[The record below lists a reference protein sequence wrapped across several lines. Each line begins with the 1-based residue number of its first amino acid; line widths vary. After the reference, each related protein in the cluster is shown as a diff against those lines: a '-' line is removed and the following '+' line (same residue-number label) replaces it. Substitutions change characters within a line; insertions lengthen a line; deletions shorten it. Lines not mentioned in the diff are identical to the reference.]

1 MRRRSI
7 IPGRNRNAAGRSAV
21 IRLRLIVI
29 CVVTLALLL
38 AAEPAPTPQPSLI
51 DTGFRQMYNLD
62 FEQAHRTFAQFSE
75 QHPDDPMGP
84 VSDAAAYLFS
94 ELDRL
99 HILQSEFFMHDDAF
113 LHSAK
118 LTPDA
123 GLKQNFENQ
132 LTRSQQ
138 LSDRALV
145 RNPGDENAQ
154 FATLMRLGLHSDYLA
169 LIEKKYFAS
178 LSDVKASRAMAEKL
192 IASDP
197 AYADAYLAVGVEN
210 YLLSLKSAPLRWIL
224 RVGGAETDKDRGIQD
239 LAITAERGHLL
250 SPYAK
255 VLLAVAALRDKNVS
269 RARELLSW
277 LSHEFPKNRLYMQEL
292 ARLK

>member
-1 MRRRSI
+1 VL
-7 IPGRNRNAAGRSAV
+7 P
-21 IRLRLIVI
+21 
-29 CVVTLALLL
+29 VVTLTLLL
-38 AAEPAPTPQPSLI
+38 LTADPAPTAQPSLI
-51 DTGFRQMYNLD
+51 DAGFRQMYNLD
-62 FEQAHRTFAQFSE
+62 FDQAHRTFAQFSD

-113 LHSAK
+113 LRSAK

-123 GLKQNFENQ
+123 RLKQSFEGQ
-132 LTRSQQ
+132 LARSQQ
-138 LSDRALV
+138 LSDRALA
-145 RNPGDENAQ
+145 RDPRDENAQ

-178 LSDVKASRAMAEKL
+178 LSDVKSSRAMAEKL

-197 AYADAYLAVGVEN
+197 GYADAYLAVGVEN
-210 YLLSLKSAPLRWIL
+210 YLLSLKSAPLRWFL
-224 RVGGAETDKDRGIQD
+224 RAGGAQTDKDRGIQD
-239 LAITAERGHLL
+239 LSITAERGHLL

-255 VLLAVAALRDKNVS
+255 VLLAVAALRDKNVN
-269 RARELLSW
+269 RAKELLSW
-277 LSHEFPKNRLYMQEL
+277 LSHEYPKNRLYVQEL